1 MEKGNAEG
9 NRLLSQNILM
19 SKELK
24 EKAEKQEESDGD
36 SLLIQGKWLKKES
49 KRMNTSNKNATSSKL
64 ERRCFICN
72 KTSHLKADCP
82 ILKEY
87 D

>member
-36 SLLIQGKWLKKES
+36 SLLIQGKWFKDE
-49 KRMNTSNKNATSSKL
+49 NQG
-64 ERRCFICN
+64 
-72 KTSHLKADCP
+72 
-82 ILKEY
+82 
-87 D
+87 